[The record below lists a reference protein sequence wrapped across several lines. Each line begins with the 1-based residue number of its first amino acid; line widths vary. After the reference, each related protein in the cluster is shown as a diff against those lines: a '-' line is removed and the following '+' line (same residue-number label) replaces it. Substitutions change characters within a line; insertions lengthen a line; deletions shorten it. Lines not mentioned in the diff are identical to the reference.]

1 MTLPHFAVALI
12 LGALPGV
19 VSFDSVLGY
28 PLHHRHH
35 HAPSR
40 SPQDPYYLT
49 IQRRPQKTLPP
60 PLPRTLHPA
69 PALRASRAHGLR
81 TPRPPP
87 GDCPAGAPGANVT
100 DSGAPCLRWVDV
112 PPFLARS
119 PPAGWAQLRGQRHNF
134 CRSPDGAGRPWCFY
148 GDARGKVDWGYC
160 DCRRGPAFPI
170 LRLVGGSSVREGRV
184 EVYHAGQWGTVCD
197 DQWDDAD
204 AEVVCR
210 QLGLSGIAKA
220 WNQAYFGEGSG
231 PVMLDEVRCT
241 GNELSIEQCPK
252 SSWGEHNCDHKED
265 AGVSCTPLTDG
276 VIRLAGGKGSHEG
289 RLEVY
294 HRGQWGTVCNDGWT
308 DLNTYVVC
316 RQLGFKYGKQASA
329 NHFEE
334 SMGPIWL
341 DGVSC
346 SGKEASFLQCSQRPW
361 GSHDC
366 SHREDVGISCYPGGN
381 GFRFSLGFPIRL
393 MDGENKKEGRVEV
406 FINGQWGTVCDD
418 GWTDKDATV
427 ICRQLGY
434 KGPARA
440 RSMAYFGEGEGPI
453 HMDNVKC
460 TGNERSLADC
470 VRQNIGDHNCRH
482 SEDAGVICDYLGKK
496 ASGNNSKESL
506 SSVCGLRL
514 LPRRQKRIIGGKN
527 SLRGSWPWQVSLRLK
542 SSHGDGRLLCG
553 ATLLSSCW
561 VLTAAHCFKRYGNST
576 RNYVVRV
583 GDYHTLVPEEFEEE
597 IRVEQIVTHRLYRPH
612 SNDYDIA
619 LVRLQG
625 PEEQCARLS
634 SHVLPACLPR
644 WRERPQKRAHNCYV
658 TGWGDTGPA
667 YSRTLQQGAIP
678 LLPKRFCEHRYK
690 GRFTRRMLCAGNL
703 HEHKRVDSCQGDSG
717 GPLVCERL
725 GERWVVYGVTSWGY
739 GCGVKDSPGVYT
751 EVSAFVPWIKRVTK
765 L

>member
-100 DSGAPCLRWVDV
+100 DSGAPCLRWADV

-361 GSHDC
+361 GTHDC

-496 ASGNNSKESL
+496 ASGNSSKESL

>member
-100 DSGAPCLRWVDV
+100 DSGAPCLRWADV

-496 ASGNNSKESL
+496 ASGNSSKESL

-561 VLTAAHCFKRYGNST
+561 VLTAAHCFK
-576 RNYVVRV
+576 
-583 GDYHTLVPEEFEEE
+583 
-597 IRVEQIVTHRLYRPH
+597 
-612 SNDYDIA
+612 
-619 LVRLQG
+619 RLQG